1 MAGQR
6 RPRKERVTL
15 TQVAKKAGYS
25 ASTVSLVL
33 NNRPGTRI
41 PEETA
46 KHIRRVARSLG
57 YKPDVAA
64 RGLRTGRSEAIGFI
78 SNEVTVTR
86 FASAMITGVVETSQ
100 DRNHAVLMAEC
111 PEVPYDL
118 EVAVQAILDRRV
130 DALIMGLM
138 RARQVEFP
146 DLPAKMPFVVT
157 NGIVPGHPSVL
168 PDEFAGGRSAVQY
181 LVERGHTRIGLIG
194 RAKTHLNPEV
204 SVTIG
209 DRFRGIDSA
218 MEESRLAFTEEFHG
232 SDWEPDLGSRGAGP
246 IIDSGATAVVC
257 ANDRIAFGVYQA
269 CLKRGIRIPEDL
281 SVISFDNEQLA
292 SYLTPGLTTVEIP
305 YRTMGQAATRLVL
318 DAVRKRSAPAG
329 SREAGAPAADAVA
342 ATKLDGDADP
352 ATTDGIDAAVN
363 SMTGTSAISG
373 PAPIRIHMPLIER
386 ESVRHI

>member
-64 RGLRTGRSEAIGFI
+64 SGLRTGRSEAIGFI

-146 DLPAKMPFVVT
+146 D
-157 NGIVPGHPSVL
+157 
-168 PDEFAGGRSAVQY
+168 
-181 LVERGHTRIGLIG
+181 
-194 RAKTHLNPEV
+194 
-204 SVTIG
+204 
-209 DRFRGIDSA
+209 
-218 MEESRLAFTEEFHG
+218 
-232 SDWEPDLGSRGAGP
+232 
-246 IIDSGATAVVC
+246 
-257 ANDRIAFGVYQA
+257 
-269 CLKRGIRIPEDL
+269 
-281 SVISFDNEQLA
+281 
-292 SYLTPGLTTVEIP
+292 
-305 YRTMGQAATRLVL
+305 
-318 DAVRKRSAPAG
+318 
-329 SREAGAPAADAVA
+329 
-342 ATKLDGDADP
+342 
-352 ATTDGIDAAVN
+352 
-363 SMTGTSAISG
+363 
-373 PAPIRIHMPLIER
+373 
-386 ESVRHI
+386 